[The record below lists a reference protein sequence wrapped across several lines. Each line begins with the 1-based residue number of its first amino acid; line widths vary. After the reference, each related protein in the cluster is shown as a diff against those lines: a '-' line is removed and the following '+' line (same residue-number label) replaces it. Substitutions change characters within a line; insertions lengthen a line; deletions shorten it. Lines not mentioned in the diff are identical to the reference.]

1 MKDMISGPASF
12 SSLLTC
18 TKGEQLYLRIVRPLS
33 INLRPRAQTGSTE
46 TFPAARDSHNFHE
59 HGNSQEDHD
68 DGDNQDD
75 DDDGGDDDDD
85 DDVSSDFFAVH
96 S

>member
-1 MKDMISGPASF
+1 MKDTISGPAYF

-33 INLRPRAQTGSTE
+33 TNLRPRARTGSTE
-46 TFPAARDSHNFHE
+46 PFPTARDSHNFHE
-59 HGNSQEDHD
+59 PGNSQEDHN

-75 DDDGGDDDDD
+75 DDDDDD
-85 DDVSSDFFAVH
+85 DDVSSDFFAVQ